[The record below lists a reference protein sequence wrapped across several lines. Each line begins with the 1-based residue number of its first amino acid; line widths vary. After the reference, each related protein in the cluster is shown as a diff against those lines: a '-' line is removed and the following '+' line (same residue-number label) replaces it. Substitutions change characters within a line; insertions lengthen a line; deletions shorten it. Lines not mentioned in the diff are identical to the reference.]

1 MWQPPVPERVD
12 VVVVGGGPAG
22 LATSQQLRQHRVPH
36 RVLER
41 GDAVGY
47 TWANLYDSLT
57 LHTGKHMSS
66 LPDMSFPRSAPL
78 FVSRREFLDYLRRYA
93 ESFELPIDTRRTVE
107 RIVRTDGTWTVSTS
121 RGDIAASVV
130 VVATG
135 IVANPKTP
143 HFPGQERF
151 AGRIAHSVAYRRPD
165 GYAGRRVLVV
175 GVGNSGAE
183 IGSEIARAGG
193 RVTVAVRSGA
203 NVVPLT
209 LAGLPI
215 QYVSYWLR
223 KLPRRV
229 QEGAV
234 ALVRLLTELR
244 RGKPVLPRP
253 AYSPLDAIPVIGFH
267 LVDAIARGLID
278 VRVGVA
284 ELTVDGARFTDGAAA
299 PFDDII
305 LATGFAAALGPLG
318 ALVQLDA
325 KGFARR
331 RDRVVSLDQ
340 SDLFFVGHN
349 YDATGGLYN
358 ISRDARLAAR
368 LIAGELKTL

>member
-1 MWQPPVPERVD
+1 MPERIPVL
-12 VVVVGGGPAG
+12 VVGAGPAG
-22 LATSQQLRQHRVPH
+22 LATSQQLSERRVPH

-41 GDAVGY
+41 GDTVGY

-66 LPDMSFPRSAPL
+66 LPGMPFPRTAPL
-78 FVSRREFLDYLRRYA
+78 FVPRQEFWQYLERYSRAFG
-93 ESFELPIDTRRTVE
+93 LPVDTNCGVE
-107 RIVRTDGTWTVSTS
+107 RVARTNGTWRLRT
-121 RGDIAASVV
+121 RGGELDADVV

-135 IVANPKTP
+135 IVANPRVP
-143 HFPGQERF
+143 RFPGQERF
-151 AGRIAHSVAYRRPD
+151 GGRVVHSVEYRRPD
-165 GYAGRRVLVV
+165 AYVGRRVLVV

-193 RVTVAVRSGA
+193 TVTVAVRSGA

-215 QYVSYWLR
+215 QYVSYWVR
-223 KLPRRV
+223 KLPRPV
-229 QEGAV
+229 QEGVV
-234 ALVRLLTELR
+234 ALVRLMTELR

-253 AYSPLDAIPVIGFH
+253 GYSPLDAIPVIGFH
-267 LVDAIARGLID
+267 LVDAISQGLID
-278 VRVGVA
+278 VRAGVA
-284 ELTVDGARFTDGAAA
+284 ELTADGARFTDGTARG
-299 PFDDII
+299 FDDII
-305 LATGFAAALGPLG
+305 LATGFGAALGPLG
-318 ALVQLDA
+318 ALVQTDA

-340 SDLFFVGHN
+340 PNLYVVGHN

-358 ISRDARLAAR
+358 IQHDARLAAR
-368 LIAGELKTL
+368 LIAGSLARS